1 MARLYKL
8 DEAEQLFRRALALQ
22 PDYALARTNLGSAL
36 MRLGRQQEAAA
47 EFETCLQ
54 SDPGNT
60 EIRHLLASLRGET
73 TETAPQNYVKNLF
86 DDYAESFEQQL
97 VGNLNYRTPALMRS
111 AIDRIE
117 ARRFAHA
124 LDLGCGTGL
133 GGERVRDIVDEI
145 RGVDLSPKMLQQAER
160 KGIYRS
166 LHAEDIVEFL
176 ERSLREYPRY
186 DLVLSADVFVY
197 IGNLAP
203 IFQAVRQAASAGAL
217 FVFSVEDL
225 PQGSYKL
232 LPSGRYSHSAAYIRE
247 LAAQHGFTQA
257 HFEQCELRKERE
269 AIILGNIFV
278 LSC

>member
-1 MARLYKL
+1 
-8 DEAEQLFRRALALQ
+8 LFRRALALQ
-22 PDYALARTNLGSAL
+22 PDYVLARSNLGGAL
-36 MRLGRQQEAAA
+36 MRQGRQQEAAA
-47 EFETCLQ
+47 EFEICLQ
-54 SDPGNT
+54 HTPDNT
-60 EIRHLLASLRGET
+60 EVRHLLASLRGET

-86 DDYAESFEQQL
+86 DDYAETFEEQL
-97 VGNLNYRTPALMRS
+97 VGNLNYRTPTLMRT
-111 AIDRIE
+111 AIDHLAGHG
-117 ARRFAHA
+117 ARRFRHA

-133 GGERVRDIVDEI
+133 GAERVRDIVDEI

-176 ERSLREYPRY
+176 ERSVRELPLY

-203 IFQAVRQAASAGAL
+203 IFHAVRQASDAGAL

-225 PQGSYKL
+225 PDGTYKL

-247 LAAQHGFTQA
+247 LAAQHGFTLA

-269 AIILGNIFV
+269 TIILGNVFV
-278 LSC
+278 LTC